1 MAGLAGQR
9 RGHFRSEEQRQGHH
23 CQHRV
28 QTREGAAGPRGGAQA
43 RLPASWANVRH
54 RSIRPKRKPTHSQ
67 HGKVDVQHD
76 PPHVPGAHRV
86 PEGLSDSETA
96 RHSLGTDGKLAFTL
110 GPSWSALSSLC
121 RKRSA
126 DPRHLWRPGLGTA
139 SREAACWR
147 STPPMEQLLPG
158 SPPDCA
164 ALTARETR
172 MCAGRRPQEDHTST
186 VSQGPARVQ
195 GKSPE
200 RTGSTD
206 CAEAAHFLS
215 TRVWTGGLSYTST
228 PLVQTVAVPVAA
240 VHTWRAMVSVGA
252 DAQQAQLACAAVP
265 HAASR
270 PRGPQPGAQVD
281 VHPLSPAVLLR
292 AREAAQFLRPRQRRA
307 YQVFEEAKQGHLE
320 RECVEE
326 LCNKEEAREV
336 FENDPETDYFYP
348 RYLECVNKHGSPY
361 SRSPDFAACVRDLP
375 NQCTPNPCDKEGA
388 QLCQD
393 LMGNFFCLCRAGWG
407 GRLCDQDV
415 DECGQQNGGC
425 NQVCHNKPG
434 SFYCACHSGFAL
446 APDGRTCQDIDEC
459 ADPDAC
465 GQTRCRNLPGSYSC
479 LCDEGYVYSFQEKA
493 CQDVDECWQGR
504 CEQICV
510 NTPGSYTCHCNGRGG
525 LKLSPDMDTCEDIL
539 PCVPFS
545 VAKSVKSLYLGRMFS
560 GTPVIRLRFK
570 RLQPTRLVAEFD
582 FRTFDP
588 EGVLFFAGGRQDSTW
603 VVLGLRDGRLELQLR
618 YSGVGRVTSSG
629 PVINHGAWQTI
640 SVEELEGNLVIKVNR
655 DAVMKIAVA
664 GELFQLHRGL
674 YHLNLTVGGIPFQE
688 KDLVQPIN
696 PRLDGCL
703 RSWNWLNGEDSTIQE
718 TVKANSKMQCFSVA
732 ERGSFFPGSGFAFY
746 SLSYARTA
754 PGAGTESAW
763 EIEVV
768 ARLRPAADTG
778 VLLALVG
785 EDHAVPLSVV
795 LVDYHSTKKLK
806 KQLVVLAVEDVA
818 LALMEIK
825 VCDGQEHVVTVSLK
839 DGKATLE
846 VDGTKGQ
853 SEVGAALLQERLAT
867 LERHLQGSVLTFVG
881 GLPDVPVT
889 SAPVTAF
896 YRGCMTL
903 EVNGR
908 PLDLDEAAYKH
919 SDITSHSC
927 PPVELAA
934 P

>member
-1 MAGLAGQR
+1 MCQPDYTEVHWDLHRERLGLCFCPGEKFPT
-9 RGHFRSEEQRQGHH
+9 GK
-23 CQHRV
+23 
-28 QTREGAAGPRGGAQA
+28 GG
-43 RLPASWANVRH
+43 
-54 RSIRPKRKPTHSQ
+54 
-67 HGKVDVQHD
+67 D
-76 PPHVPGAHRV
+76 
-86 PEGLSDSETA
+86 
-96 RHSLGTDGKLAFTL
+96 
-110 GPSWSALSSLC
+110 
-121 RKRSA
+121 
-126 DPRHLWRPGLGTA
+126 
-139 SREAACWR
+139 
-147 STPPMEQLLPG
+147 
-158 SPPDCA
+158 
-164 ALTARETR
+164 
-172 MCAGRRPQEDHTST
+172 
-186 VSQGPARVQ
+186 
-195 GKSPE
+195 
-200 RTGSTD
+200 
-206 CAEAAHFLS
+206 
-215 TRVWTGGLSYTST
+215 
-228 PLVQTVAVPVAA
+228 
-240 VHTWRAMVSVGA
+240 
-252 DAQQAQLACAAVP
+252 
-265 HAASR
+265 
-270 PRGPQPGAQVD
+270 
-281 VHPLSPAVLLR
+281 
-292 AREAAQFLRPRQRRA
+292 
-307 YQVFEEAKQGHLE
+307 
-320 RECVEE
+320 
-326 LCNKEEAREV
+326 
-336 FENDPETDYFYP
+336 
-348 RYLECVNKHGSPY
+348 
-361 SRSPDFAACVRDLP
+361 DLP

-754 PGAGTESAW
+754 PGAGTETAW